1 MITLEKIVWSDAF
14 SVGNKK
20 LDDQHNK
27 IVSYINELIDMPNFK
42 NRSEALLCITTMLD
56 YSIEH
61 LEYEEQILKDNDYPD
76 SISHSIIHQF
86 YVKKVE
92 NYLKVSFSKNYNFKN
107 EALVFLK
114 DWWTYHILEEDMKY
128 RPFLESRRLV

>member
-1 MITLEKIVWSDAF
+1 
-14 SVGNKK
+14 
-20 LDDQHNK
+20 
-27 IVSYINELIDMPNFK
+27 
-42 NRSEALLCITTMLD
+42 LLCITTMLD

-92 NYLKVSFSKNYNFKN
+92 NYLKVPFSKNNNLKN
-107 EALVFLK
+107 EALAFLK

-128 RPFLESRRLV
+128 RPFLESRKLV

>member
-1 MITLEKIVWSDAF
+1 MKTIEKIAWSDTF

-20 LDDQHNK
+20 LDDQHYM
-27 IVSYINELIDMPNFK
+27 IISFINELIDMPNFK
-42 NRSEALLCITTMLD
+42 NQSEALKCITKMLD

-61 LEYEEQILKDNDYPD
+61 LEYEEQILRDNDYPD

-86 YVKKVE
+86 YVKKVN
-92 NYLKVSFSKNYNFKN
+92 NYLKVSFMNNSNFKG
-107 EALVFLK
+107 EVLEFLK

-128 RPFLESRRLV
+128 RPFLESRGLV